1 MTRTKKYKGISTKPF
16 KHPGTQNDVFMGE
29 QKAKFVNNER
39 NRIKNERLA
48 FKRKINQDKINII
61 FDYSDNVFSLRGDWD
76 RSYKVVKLFFPV
88 IVSKDK
94 CKKFEEL
101 VNKAFESTFLV

>member
-1 MTRTKKYKGISTKPF
+1 MTRNKRYRGDARKYYP
-16 KHPGTQNDVFMGE
+16 KHNDDNSLRE
-29 QKAKFVNNER
+29 QKTQFVNEER
-39 NRIKNERLA
+39 LRIHNERLA
-48 FKRKINQDKINII
+48 FERKINQDKHNIL